1 MDLTTTYLG
10 LTLRNPLV
18 ASAGPLSQTL
28 DGIKSLADGGVG
40 AVVLFSLF
48 EEQLRREAARDIDLL
63 ERHEESFA
71 EALDYFPEAA
81 LDERSLAQDYLTL
94 VERAA
99 REVDIPV
106 IASLNGAD
114 VGGWAAFGRELQDAG
129 AAALELNIYFVPG
142 DLTTSGSRVIERH
155 LDIVAAVKAAVGIP
169 VAVKMSP
176 FFSSVGSVALRLVQA
191 GADGL
196 VLFNRFLQPDVDIET
211 LEANTTW
218 ALSTPDEGRLPRTW
232 IAALRRHT
240 TVSLAATTGVADGS
254 DVVKNLLVG
263 ADVVMSTSALIRRGP
278 GYAQTMLDELEVYL
292 ERKEFASLEALRGL
306 LAVPVGTA
314 GDAWQRSSYVTAM
327 EHAKATYGRLEVP
340 GTR

>member
-28 DGIKSLADGGVG
+28 DGIRSLADGGVG

-63 ERHEESFA
+63 ESHEYSFA
-71 EALDYFPEAA
+71 EALDYFPEATI
-81 LDERSLAQDYLTL
+81 DERNLAQDYLSL
-94 VERAA
+94 VRRAS

-114 VGGWAAFGRELQDAG
+114 VGGWVTFGRELQDAG

-155 LDIVAAVKAAVGIP
+155 LEIVAAVKDAVGIP

-176 FFSSVGSVALRLVQA
+176 YFSSVGSVALRLVQA

-196 VLFNRFLQPDVDIET
+196 VLFNRFLQPDVDVET
-211 LEANTTW
+211 LEADSTW

-263 ADVVMSTSALIRRGP
+263 ADVVMSTSALLRRGP
-278 GYAQTMLDELEVYL
+278 GYARTMLDELEAYL
-292 ERKEFASLEALRGL
+292 ERKEFSSLEAMRGL
-306 LAVPVGTA
+306 LAVPPETSGN
-314 GDAWQRSSYVTAM
+314 AWARSSYVTAM
-327 EHAKATYGRLEVP
+327 ERAKATYGSL
-340 GTR
+340 

>member
-28 DGIKSLADGGVG
+28 DGIRSLADGGVG

-48 EEQLRREAARDIDLL
+48 EEQLRRQAARDIDLL
-63 ERHEESFA
+63 ESHAYSFA

-81 LDERSLAQDYLTL
+81 VDEASLAHEYLSL
-94 VERAA
+94 VRRASRA
-99 REVDIPV
+99 VEVPV
-106 IASLNGAD
+106 IASLNATD
-114 VGGWAAFGRELQDAG
+114 VGGWVTFGRELQDAG
-129 AAALELNIYFVPG
+129 AAALELNITFVPG
-142 DLTTSGSRVIERH
+142 DVTTSGSRVIERH
-155 LDIVAAVKAAVGIP
+155 LDIVAAVKDAVAIP

-176 FFSSVGSVALRLVQA
+176 YFSSVGNVALRLVQA

-211 LEANTTW
+211 LEATTTW

-240 TVSLAATTGVADGS
+240 TVSIAATTGVADGS
-254 DVVKNLLVG
+254 DVVKYLLVG
-263 ADVVMSTSALIRRGP
+263 ADVVMSTSALLRRGP
-278 GYAQTMLDELEVYL
+278 AYAATMLAELEAYL
-292 ERKEFASLEALRGL
+292 ERKEFASLDALRGL
-306 LAVPVGTA
+306 LAVPAEAA
-314 GDAWQRSSYVTAM
+314 GNEWQRSSYVTAM
-327 EHAKATYGRLEVP
+327 ERAKATYGRL
-340 GTR
+340 

>member
-28 DGIKSLADGGVG
+28 DGIKSLAEGGVG

-48 EEQLRREAARDIDLL
+48 EEQLRREAARDNDLL
-63 ERHEESFA
+63 ESHEHSFA
-71 EALDYFPEAA
+71 EALDYFPEATI
-81 LDERSLAQDYLTL
+81 DERNLAQDYLTL

-99 REVDIPV
+99 REIDIPV

-114 VGGWAAFGRELQDAG
+114 VGGWVTFAKELQNAG

-142 DLTTSGSRVIERH
+142 DVTTSGGRVIERH
-155 LDIVAAVKAAVGIP
+155 LDIVAAVKDVVGIP

-176 FFSSVGSVALRLVQA
+176 YFSSVGNVALRLVQA

-211 LEANTTW
+211 LEADTTW
-218 ALSTPDEGRLPRTW
+218 ALSTQDEGRLPRTW
-232 IAALRRHT
+232 IATLRRHT

-278 GYAQTMLDELEVYL
+278 GYAQTMLDELEDYL
-292 ERKEFASLEALRGL
+292 ERKEFASLEAMRGI
-306 LAVPVGTA
+306 LAIPADTEGN
-314 GDAWQRSSYVTAM
+314 AWQRSSYVTAM
-327 EHAKATYGRLEVP
+327 GRAQATYGSL
-340 GTR
+340 

>member
-28 DGIKSLADGGVG
+28 DGIKSLAEGGVG

-63 ERHEESFA
+63 ERHEYSFA
-71 EALDYFPEAA
+71 EALGYFPEATI
-81 LDERSLAQDYLTL
+81 DERSLAQDYLTL
-94 VERAA
+94 VERAS
-99 REVDIPV
+99 RDIDIPV

-114 VGGWAAFGRELQDAG
+114 VGGWVAFGRDLQDAG

-155 LDIVAAVKAAVGIP
+155 LDIVAAVKAAVDIP

-176 FFSSVGSVALRLVQA
+176 YFSSVGSVALRLVQA

-278 GYAQTMLDELEVYL
+278 GYARTMLDELEAYL

-306 LAVPVGTA
+306 LAVPAETA
-314 GDAWQRSSYVTAM
+314 GNALQRSSYVTAM
-327 EHAKATYGRLEVP
+327 ERAKATYGSL
-340 GTR
+340 

>member
-28 DGIKSLADGGVG
+28 DGIKSLAEGGVG

-63 ERHEESFA
+63 ETHEYSFA
-71 EALDYFPEAA
+71 EALDYFPESTI
-81 LDERSLAQDYLTL
+81 DERSLAQEYLTL

-99 REVDIPV
+99 RDIDIPV

-114 VGGWAAFGRELQDAG
+114 VGGWVAFGRELQDAG

-142 DLTTSGSRVIERH
+142 DLTTSGSHVIERH
-155 LDIVAAVKAAVGIP
+155 MDIVAAVKDSVGIP

-176 FFSSVGSVALRLVQA
+176 YFSSVGSVALRLVQA

-211 LEANTTW
+211 LDANTTW

-278 GYAQTMLDELEVYL
+278 GYARTMLDELEAYL
-292 ERKEFASLEALRGL
+292 ERKEFASLDDLRGL
-306 LAVPVGTA
+306 LAVPPETEGN
-314 GDAWQRSSYVTAM
+314 AWQRSSYVTAM
-327 EHAKATYGRLEVP
+327 ERAKATYGSL
-340 GTR
+340 

>member
-10 LTLRNPLV
+10 LTLKNPLV
-18 ASAGPLSQTL
+18 ASAGPLSQNI
-28 DGIKSLADGGVG
+28 DGIKALEEGGVG

-63 ERHEESFA
+63 ESHEYSFA

-81 LDERSLAQDYLTL
+81 VDERTLAQEYLTL
-94 VERAA
+94 VGRAA
-99 REVDIPV
+99 RDVDIPV

-114 VGGWAAFGRELQDAG
+114 VVGWVAFGRELQDAG

-142 DLTTSGSRVIERH
+142 DLTTSGSHVIERH
-155 LDIVAAVKAAVGIP
+155 LDIVAAVKDAVGIP

-176 FFSSVGSVALRLVQA
+176 YFGSVGSVALQLVQA

-211 LEANTTW
+211 LDATTTW

-240 TVSLAATTGVADGS
+240 TVSLAATTGVSDGS

-263 ADVVMSTSALIRRGP
+263 ADVVMSTSALIRHGP
-278 GYAQTMLDELEVYL
+278 GYAQTMVDELEAYL
-292 ERKEFASLEALRGL
+292 ERKEFETLEAMRGL
-306 LAVPVGTA
+306 LAVPAETEGN
-314 GDAWQRSSYVTAM
+314 AWQRSSYVTAM
-327 EHAKATYGRLEVP
+327 ERAKATYGSL
-340 GTR
+340 

>member
-1 MDLTTTYLG
+1 MDLTTAYLG

-48 EEQLRREAARDIDLL
+48 EEQLRREAARDLDLL
-63 ERHEESFA
+63 ETHEYSFA
-71 EALDYFPEAA
+71 EALDYFPESAM
-81 LDERSLAQDYLTL
+81 DERNLAHEYLTL

-99 REVDIPV
+99 RDVDIPV
-106 IASLNGAD
+106 IASLNAAD
-114 VGGWAAFGRELQDAG
+114 VGGWVAFGRDLQDAG

-142 DLTTSGSRVIERH
+142 DLTTPGSRVIERH
-155 LDIVAAVKAAVGIP
+155 LDIVAAVKEAVGIP

-176 FFSSVGSVALRLVQA
+176 YFSSVGSVALRLVQA

-211 LEANTTW
+211 LEANTAW

-263 ADVVMSTSALIRRGP
+263 ADVVMSTSALLRRGP
-278 GYAQTMLDELEVYL
+278 GYAQTMLGELEAYL
-292 ERKEFASLEALRGL
+292 DRKEFASLEAMRGL
-306 LAVPVGTA
+306 LAVPAETA
-314 GDAWQRSSYVTAM
+314 GNAWQRSSYVSAM
-327 EHAKATYGRLEVP
+327 EQAKATYGSL
-340 GTR
+340 

>member
-1 MDLTTTYLG
+1 MDLTTAYLG

-48 EEQLRREAARDIDLL
+48 EEQLRREAARDLDLL
-63 ERHEESFA
+63 ETHEYSFA
-71 EALDYFPEAA
+71 EALDYFPESAM
-81 LDERSLAQDYLTL
+81 DERNLAHEYLTL

-99 REVDIPV
+99 RDVDIPV
-106 IASLNGAD
+106 IASLNAAD
-114 VGGWAAFGRELQDAG
+114 VGGWVAFGRDLQDAG

-142 DLTTSGSRVIERH
+142 DLTTPGSRVIERH
-155 LDIVAAVKAAVGIP
+155 LDIVAAVKEAVGIP

-176 FFSSVGSVALRLVQA
+176 YFSSVGSVALRLVQA

-211 LEANTTW
+211 LEANTAW

-263 ADVVMSTSALIRRGP
+263 ADVVMSTSALLRRGP
-278 GYAQTMLDELEVYL
+278 GYAQTMLDELEAYL
-292 ERKEFASLEALRGL
+292 DRKEFASLEAMRGL
-306 LAVPVGTA
+306 LAVPAETA
-314 GDAWQRSSYVTAM
+314 GNAWQRSSYVSAM
-327 EHAKATYGRLEVP
+327 EQAKATYGSL
-340 GTR
+340 

>member
-28 DGIKSLADGGVG
+28 DGVKSLAEGGVG

-48 EEQLRREAARDIDLL
+48 EEQLRREAARDAELL
-63 ERHEESFA
+63 ERHEYSYA
-71 EALDYFPEAA
+71 EALDYFPEADI
-81 LDERSLAQDYLTL
+81 DERSLAHDYLTL

-99 REVDIPV
+99 RDIDIPV

-114 VGGWAAFGRELQDAG
+114 VGGWVAFGRDLENAG

-142 DLTTSGSRVIERH
+142 DLSTSGSRVIERH
-155 LDIVAAVKAAVGIP
+155 MDIVAAVKAAVGIP

-176 FFSSVGSVALRLVQA
+176 YFSSVGSVALRLVQA

-232 IAALRRHT
+232 IAALRNHT
-240 TVSLAATTGVADGS
+240 KVSLAATTGVADGS

-263 ADVVMSTSALIRRGP
+263 ADVVMSTSALIRKGP
-278 GYAQTMLDELEVYL
+278 GYARTMLDELETYL
-292 ERKEFASLEALRGL
+292 ERKEFASLDALRGL
-306 LAVPVGTA
+306 LAVPAGTEGNA
-314 GDAWQRSSYVTAM
+314 LQRSSYVTAM
-327 EHAKATYGRLEVP
+327 ERAKATYGSL
-340 GTR
+340 

>member
-28 DGIKSLADGGVG
+28 DGVKALADGGVS
-40 AVVLFSLF
+40 AIVLFSLF
-48 EEQLRREAARDIDLL
+48 EEQLRRAVARDIDLI
-63 ERHEESFA
+63 ERHEFSFA
-71 EALDYFPEAA
+71 EALDYFPDTP
-81 LDERSLAQDYLTL
+81 LTERSLAHEYLTL

-99 REVDIPV
+99 RAVDIPV

-114 VGGWAAFGRELQDAG
+114 VGGWVTFARELQDAG

-142 DLTTSGSRVIERH
+142 DVRISGSRVIERH
-155 LDIVAAVKAAVGIP
+155 LEIVAAVKDAVGIP

-176 FFSSVGSVALRLVQA
+176 YFSSVGSVALRLLQA

-211 LEANTTW
+211 LEATTTW
-218 ALSTPDEGRLPRTW
+218 ALSMPDEGRLPRTW

-240 TVSLAATTGVADGS
+240 TASLAATTGVADGS
-254 DVVKNLLVG
+254 DVVKNLLAG

-278 GYAQTMLDELEVYL
+278 GYAGVMLAELEEYL
-292 ERKEFASLEALRGL
+292 ARKEFTLDGMRGL
-306 LAVPVGTA
+306 LAVPADAEGN
-314 GDAWQRSSYVTAM
+314 AWQRSSYVAAM
-327 EHAKATYGRLEVP
+327 EKARATFGSLV
-340 GTR
+340 

>member
-28 DGIKSLADGGVG
+28 DGIKSLAEGGVG

-63 ERHEESFA
+63 ERHEFSYA
-71 EALDYFPEAA
+71 EALDYFPEADI
-81 LDERSLAQDYLTL
+81 DERSLAHDYLTL

-99 REVDIPV
+99 RDIDIPV

-114 VGGWAAFGRELQDAG
+114 VGGWVAFGRDLENAG
-129 AAALELNIYFVPG
+129 ASALELNIYFVPG
-142 DLTTSGSRVIERH
+142 DLSTSGSRVIERH
-155 LDIVAAVKAAVGIP
+155 LDIVAAVKDAVGIP

-176 FFSSVGSVALRLVQA
+176 YFSSVGSVALRLVQA

-232 IAALRRHT
+232 IAALRNHT
-240 TVSLAATTGVADGS
+240 KVSLAATTGVADGS

-263 ADVVMSTSALIRRGP
+263 ADVVMSTSALIRKGP
-278 GYAQTMLDELEVYL
+278 GYARSMLDELETYL
-292 ERKEFASLEALRGL
+292 ERKEFASLGALRGL
-306 LAVPVGTA
+306 LAVPAGTEGNA
-314 GDAWQRSSYVTAM
+314 LQRSSYVTAM
-327 EHAKATYGRLEVP
+327 EKAKATYGSL
-340 GTR
+340 

>member
-28 DGIKSLADGGVG
+28 DGIRSLADGGVG

-63 ERHEESFA
+63 ESHAYSFA
-71 EALDYFPEAA
+71 EALDYFPEPT
-81 LDERSLAQDYLTL
+81 LDERHLAHEYLTL
-94 VERAA
+94 VQRASRA
-99 REVDIPV
+99 VDVPV
-106 IASLNGAD
+106 IASLNATD
-114 VGGWAAFGRELQDAG
+114 VGGWVAFAAELQGAG
-129 AAALELNIYFVPG
+129 AAALELNIYLVPG
-142 DLTTSGSRVIERH
+142 DLTTPGSRVIERH
-155 LDIVAAVKAAVGIP
+155 LDIVAAVTAEVDIP

-176 FFSSVGSVALRLVQA
+176 YFSSVGNVALQIVHA

-211 LEANTTW
+211 LEATTTW

-232 IAALRRHT
+232 IAALRHHT
-240 TVSLAATTGVADGS
+240 DVSLAATTGVADGS
-254 DVVKNLLVG
+254 DIVKYLLVG
-263 ADVVMSTSALIRRGP
+263 ADVVMTTSALLRRGP
-278 GYAQTMLDELEVYL
+278 EYAQTMLDELELYL

-306 LAVPVGTA
+306 LAVPTEAPGN
-314 GDAWQRSSYVTAM
+314 AWQRSSYVTAM
-327 EHAKATYGRLEVP
+327 ERAKATYGSL
-340 GTR
+340 

>member
-10 LTLRNPLV
+10 LSLRNPLV
-18 ASAGPLSQTL
+18 ASAGPLSQNL
-28 DGIKSLADGGVG
+28 DGIKSLEEGGVG

-63 ERHEESFA
+63 ESHAYSFA
-71 EALDYFPEAA
+71 EALDYFPEPTI
-81 LDERSLAQDYLTL
+81 DERNLAHEYLTL
-94 VERAA
+94 VRRAS
-99 REVDIPV
+99 REIDIPV
-106 IASLNGAD
+106 IASLNATD
-114 VGGWAAFGRELQDAG
+114 VGGWVTFGRELQDAG

-142 DLTTSGSRVIERH
+142 DLTTPGSRVIERH

-176 FFSSVGSVALRLVQA
+176 YFSSVGSVALRLVQA

-211 LEANTTW
+211 LEATTAW

-263 ADVVMSTSALIRRGP
+263 ADVVMSTSALLRHGP
-278 GYAQTMLDELEVYL
+278 GYAQTMLDELEAYL
-292 ERKEFASLEALRGL
+292 ERKELAGLESVRGL
-306 LAVPVGTA
+306 LAVPAETEGN
-314 GDAWQRSSYVTAM
+314 AWQRSSYVTAM
-327 EHAKATYGRLEVP
+327 ERAKATHGSLS
-340 GTR
+340 

>member
-63 ERHEESFA
+63 EQHEDSFA
-71 EALDYFPEAA
+71 EALDYFPEAPI
-81 LDERSLAQDYLTL
+81 DERSLAQDYLTL

-114 VGGWAAFGRELQDAG
+114 VGGWVTFGRELQDAG

-176 FFSSVGSVALRLVQA
+176 YFSSVGSVALRLVQA

-211 LEANTTW
+211 LDANATW

-278 GYAQTMLDELEVYL
+278 GYARTMLDELAAYL

-306 LAVPVGTA
+306 LAVPVETA
-314 GDAWQRSSYVTAM
+314 GNAWQRSSYVTAM
-327 EHAKATYGRLEVP
+327 ERAKATYGNL
-340 GTR
+340 

>member
-28 DGIKSLADGGVG
+28 DGIASLADGGVG

-48 EEQLRREAARDIDLL
+48 EEQLRREAARDVDLV
-63 ERHEESFA
+63 ESHTYSFA
-71 EALDYFPEAA
+71 EALDYFPEPATV
-81 LDERSLAQDYLTL
+81 ERNLGHEYLTL
-94 VERAA
+94 VQRAVH
-99 REVDIPV
+99 EVDVPV
-106 IASLNGAD
+106 IASLNAAD
-114 VGGWAAFGRELQDAG
+114 LGSWVAFGRDLQDAG
-129 AAALELNIYFVPG
+129 AAALELNISFVPG
-142 DLTTSGSRVIERH
+142 DVTTPGSRVIERH
-155 LDIVAAVKAAVGIP
+155 LDIVAAVKDAVGIP

-176 FFSSVGSVALRLVQA
+176 YFSSVGSVALRLVQA

-211 LEANTTW
+211 LEADSTW

-263 ADVVMSTSALIRRGP
+263 ADVVMSTSALLRHGP
-278 GYAQTMLDELEVYL
+278 GYAQTMLDELEAYL
-292 ERKEFASLEALRGL
+292 DRKEFASLEAMRGL
-306 LAVPVGTA
+306 LAVPAEA
-314 GDAWQRSSYVTAM
+314 GDAWQRSSYVAAM
-327 EHAKATYGRLEVP
+327 ERAKATYGSL
-340 GTR
+340 

>member
-1 MDLTTTYLG
+1 MDLTTAYLG

-48 EEQLRREAARDIDLL
+48 EEQLRREAARDLDLL
-63 ERHEESFA
+63 ETHEYSFA
-71 EALDYFPEAA
+71 EALDYFPESAM
-81 LDERSLAQDYLTL
+81 DERNLAHEYLTL

-99 REVDIPV
+99 RDVDIPV
-106 IASLNGAD
+106 IASLNAAD
-114 VGGWAAFGRELQDAG
+114 VGGWVAFGRDLQDAG

-142 DLTTSGSRVIERH
+142 DLTTPGSRVIERH
-155 LDIVAAVKAAVGIP
+155 LDIVAAVKEAVGIP

-176 FFSSVGSVALRLVQA
+176 YFSSVGSVALRLVQA

-211 LEANTTW
+211 LEANTAW

-240 TVSLAATTGVADGS
+240 PVSLAATTGVADGS

-263 ADVVMSTSALIRRGP
+263 ADVVMSTSALLRRGP
-278 GYAQTMLDELEVYL
+278 GYAQTMLDELEAYL
-292 ERKEFASLEALRGL
+292 DRKEFASLEAMRGL
-306 LAVPVGTA
+306 LAVPAETA
-314 GDAWQRSSYVTAM
+314 GNAWQRSSYVSAM
-327 EHAKATYGRLEVP
+327 EQAKATYGSL
-340 GTR
+340 